1 MYLKDFK
8 PSRMEKGKLIKLIL
22 EYELFEENIFWS
34 SDGEYIQNYLEFLY
48 LNGGKKDENELGE
61 EDSN

>member
-8 PSRMEKGKLIKLIL
+8 TSRMEKGKLIKLIL
-22 EYELFEENIFWS
+22 EYELFEEKVFWS
-34 SDGEYIQNYLEFLY
+34 SDGEYFQNYLEFFY

>member
-1 MYLKDFK
+1 
-8 PSRMEKGKLIKLIL
+8 MEKGELIKLML
-22 EYELFEENIFWS
+22 EYELFEEKIFWS
-34 SDGEYIQNYLEFLY
+34 SDGECFQNYLEFLY